1 MTMLLEVY
9 DQRPGAGKELSH
21 RLELPS
27 ERITARELIRR
38 RVEAELSDRNAVD
51 DEAKQWLVRPGA
63 TERALNGERGSYGP
77 HSRAINVDASVEQAF
92 RAFERNGFFMI
103 FDGRQVTDLDEV
115 LTVERE
121 SALTFIRL
129 TPLVGG

>member
-1 MTMLLEVY
+1 MTLLLDVY
-9 DQRPGAGKELSH
+9 DQRLGAARELSH

-38 RVEAELSDRNAVD
+38 RVEAELPGPNAAED
-51 DEAKQWLVRPGA
+51 KAGQWLVRPGA
-63 TERALNGERGSYGP
+63 TERTLNGERGAYGP
-77 HSRAINVDASVEQAF
+77 RLHVTDVDACVAEAF

-103 FDGRQVTDLDEV
+103 FDGRQVADLDEV
-115 LTVERE
+115 LTVEKD

-129 TPLVGG
+129 VPLVGG